1 MKRISTNLAFWVAL
15 LGISSYWL
23 VYALI
28 GHDAV
33 VEVSSSLAL
42 GGAVMIAM
50 TWWASAVYAIRSG
63 AREGEGLL
71 ALGIFVLAS
80 AIAYNRIYATA
91 FRWLDRPDWLLNSPF
106 NPLGP
111 WSIFWG
117 LAIILLAPGTVRG
130 NVPNRNFVYV
140 VLSVGIGGIIAGI
153 TIGLFLARSAV

>member
-1 MKRISTNLAFWVAL
+1 MKRISTNLAFWVAIC
-15 LGISSYWL
+15 GICSYGL
-23 VYALI
+23 VYFLI
-28 GHDAV
+28 GHEAI

-42 GGAVMIAM
+42 GGAIMIAM
-50 TWWASAVYAIRSG
+50 TWSASAAYAVRTG

-91 FRWLDRPDWLLNSPF
+91 YRWLDRPEWLLNSPF

-130 NVPNRNFVYV
+130 NVPNRNFIYV
-140 VLSVGIGGIIAGI
+140 VFSVGIGCLIAGI
-153 TIGLFLARSAV
+153 TIGIFFARAAV